1 MPYHYI
7 DGQGNKVELT
17 AEENQAF
24 LDALDIIQDEG
35 IDAVPFESLIKTYP
49 KILDAVEEN
58 ELKLLH
64 FASYTNKKNL
74 NRCFSISELIVRH
87 SKIAAGDYSNDE
99 TILNNMDDIQDLEL
113 KEMFCGLLGVDVD
126 TAKTLKEIRD
136 KEVRELAIKE
146 IEEEEAAELAAKNG
160 AYNNAKTFEEK
171 CNIDLDRAARE
182 YGQETK
188 DTTEFLNNIGQRPAE
203 ITQANNGAQEE
214 SCCIVSALTEI
225 TYYNNPFD
233 FLENKKTEINDK
245 LNFNQIFFYNNL
257 LEELSDKKNM
267 LSKFLQSSYYAMW
280 NQLDALLEYGYEGG
294 LIEDALENLLLLSE
308 GSRFEFL
315 GHHPH
320 KGDDDDFFPTSS
332 NGGLISNSN
341 NSNND
346 YIIVVIGSNPNV
358 TDINM

>member
-7 DGQGNKVELT
+7 DGQGNKVGLT

-24 LDALDIIQDEG
+24 LDALDIIQDEE
-35 IDAVPFESLIKTYP
+35 IDAAPFEGLIKTYP
-49 KILDAVEEN
+49 KILYAFDEDGD
-58 ELKLLH
+58 KLLH
-64 FASYTNKKNL
+64 FATYTNKKNL
-74 NRCFSISELIVRH
+74 YRCFNICQLIVQH

-99 TILNNMDDIQDLEL
+99 TIVDNMDDIQDLEV
-113 KEMFCGLLGVDVD
+113 KKRFCALLGVDVD
-126 TAKTLKEIRD
+126 TAETIR
-136 KEVRELAIKE
+136 KIVEKKARALAIKE
-146 IEEEEAAELAAKNG
+146 IEEEEASALAAKND

-171 CNIDLDRAARE
+171 CDIDLERAARE

-188 DTTEFLNNIGQRPAE
+188 GTTGFLNNIGQRPAE
-203 ITQANNGAQEE
+203 ITQANNEAQEE

-245 LNFNQIFFYNNL
+245 LNFAEIFFYNNL

-294 LIEDALENLLLLSE
+294 LIEDALENLSLLSE

-315 GHHPH
+315 GRHPH